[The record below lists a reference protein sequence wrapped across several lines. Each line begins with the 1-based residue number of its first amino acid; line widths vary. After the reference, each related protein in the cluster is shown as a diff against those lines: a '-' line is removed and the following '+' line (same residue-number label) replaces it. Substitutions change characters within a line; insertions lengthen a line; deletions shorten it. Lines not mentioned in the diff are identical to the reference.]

1 MSKNIEIVDTSTEQ
15 FCDLAKRSFSAN
27 WNVLRNTYGDSISHL
42 IDDADFMS
50 FLIQHII
57 NHISNNFKIFTEQEG
72 NNGNISG
79 VNVETVAECLVR
91 YSWEFY

>member
-27 WNVLRNTYGDSISHL
+27 WNVLRNTYGDSISYL

-91 YSWEFY
+91 YSWGFY